1 MKTYVLK
8 QDNSN
13 YLNDICY
20 KKYINNEDCET
31 CLNFILQ
38 QYTKIHQIK
47 CTLYVNFKVYGCC
60 GIKDKDHFFH
70 ECPILNSNERL
81 VITFMFKLQSTLY
94 NYNEREKLIHM
105 YTTYQ

>member
-47 CTLYVNFKVYGCC
+47 CTLYVNFKVFGCC
-60 GIKDKDHFFH
+60 GIKDSGIAFSMNVPF
-70 ECPILNSNERL
+70 
-81 VITFMFKLQSTLY
+81 
-94 NYNEREKLIHM
+94 LISM
-105 YTTYQ
+105 RDW